1 MTTNNK
7 LELMSVTGADGG
19 CTPVDGV
26 SLHVEPG
33 ETLAIL
39 GPERAGKSSLIRLI
53 AGFGE
58 VVGGHISFNGHN
70 LAKVAPR
77 RRPFALLGERD
88 ALFPHLT
95 VRKNI
100 AYGLKAHRLDPRDIE
115 ERIHENLAYFEITA
129 LLNDYP
135 DGLSRSDRHKVALAR
150 ALATR
155 PLVVLMDQPFD
166 ALDPMLAGQLMFTL
180 RDLQRHAGFS
190 VVMATRDSEAALA
203 VSDRIAVMSE
213 GRLLQVGTP
222 DALFDRPEH
231 ALVATLTG
239 PVNLIYG
246 TAHGNA
252 IEVSGLGAL
261 PANASALP
269 AGTPAVLCLRPDLL
283 ELSLYPP
290 ESAEI
295 AVQFEV
301 RDVTYAGGGLRVR
314 LENGSHR
321 LAARL
326 DGRRLTSG
334 DLPAGRQI
342 WCTWDRDAAHVLGA

>member
-1 MTTNNK
+1 MATTNK
-7 LELMSVTGADGG
+7 LELMSVSGADGG
-19 CTPVDGV
+19 CMPVDGV
-26 SLHVEPG
+26 SLQVGPG
-33 ETLAIL
+33 ETLAVL

-53 AGFGE
+53 AGFGD

-70 LAKVAPR
+70 LAKIAPR
-77 RRPFALLGERD
+77 KRPFALLGERD

-115 ERIHENLAYFEITA
+115 ERIAENLAFFEISS

-135 DGLSRSDRHKVALAR
+135 DALSRSDRHKVALAR

-166 ALDPMLAGQLMFTL
+166 ALDPVLAGSLMFTL
-180 RDLQRHAGFS
+180 RDLQRRAGFS
-190 VVMATRDSEAALA
+190 MIIATRDSDAALA
-203 VSDRIAVMSE
+203 VADRVAVLSE

-239 PVNLIYG
+239 PVNLLYG

-261 PANASALP
+261 PANAAELP

-290 ESAEI
+290 ENTEI
-295 AVQFEV
+295 AVPFEV
-301 RDVTYAGGGLRVR
+301 RDVTYAAGGLRVS
-314 LENGSHR
+314 LESGAHR

-326 DGRRLTSG
+326 DGRRLTSH
-334 DLPAGRQI
+334 DLPSGRQI
-342 WCTWDRDAAHVLGA
+342 WCTWDRDAAHVLRA